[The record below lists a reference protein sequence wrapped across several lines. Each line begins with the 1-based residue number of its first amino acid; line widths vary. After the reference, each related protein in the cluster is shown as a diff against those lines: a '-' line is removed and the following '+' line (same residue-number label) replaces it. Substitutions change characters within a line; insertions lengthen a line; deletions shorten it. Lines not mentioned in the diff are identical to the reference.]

1 MSVGPAVWLHRLWVG
16 QQQLARAA
24 GWSLLAAVVSRAA
37 NLAALILCARL
48 LSQAEFGQVGII
60 QSTVGMFAP
69 VASLGLAM
77 TSTKFLAECRDS
89 DPARA
94 GRILSLSLL
103 TAVLAGGLLTAGLI
117 FAAPWIASRGLA
129 TPGLAGQLRAASGLL
144 VFGVIESAVMGAL
157 AGLSAFSGIARSG
170 AVSGLIS
177 IPVIAVAAWKYG
189 ATGAIWG
196 LTAAVLL
203 SCALNGLELWGQCR
217 RFAIRPSL
225 DGLKAETE
233 VLFHFSLPS
242 YLSGLV
248 VAPVAWIGS
257 ALLVQAPEGLAQMG
271 LFTAADRYRYL
282 LIFVPLAVSRIAV
295 PALSRLHAAGDAAG
309 YRQTLR
315 WNLAVSTAM
324 TAFPVLVCV
333 AAAAPLIALFGP
345 EFRPGWPVLAL
356 LALSAVPTVLNTQL
370 GAALLSEGRA
380 WERAAADAVLAATLV
395 AVAWWAVPRWGAA
408 GLAAAFAAA
417 YTAACIGLGAL
428 LAMGSRG
435 RR

>member
-1 MSVGPAVWLHRLWVG
+1 M
-16 QQQLARAA
+16 
-24 GWSLLAAVVSRAA
+24 LAAVVSRAA
-37 NLAALILCARL
+37 NLVALIVCARL

-77 TSTKFLAECRDS
+77 TSTKFLAEYRDS
-89 DPARA
+89 NPARA

-103 TAVLAGGLLTAGLI
+103 TAVLAGSLLTAGLV
-117 FAAPWIASRGLA
+117 FAAPGIARHGLS

-157 AGLSAFSGIARSG
+157 AGLSAFSAIARAG
-170 AVSGLIS
+170 AISGLAS
-177 IPVIAVAAWKYG
+177 IPLIALAAWTYG

-196 LTAAVLL
+196 LTAAVFL
-203 SCALNGLELWGQCR
+203 SCLLNGLELWGQCR
-217 RFAIRPSL
+217 RFAILPSMK
-225 DGLKAETE
+225 GLKAETE
-233 VLFHFSLPS
+233 ILFHFSLPS

-248 VAPVAWIGS
+248 VAPVVWIGS
-257 ALLVQAPEGLAQMG
+257 ALLVRAPEGLAQMG
-271 LFTAADRYRYL
+271 LFTAADRYRYI

-315 WNLAVSTAM
+315 WNLVVSMSM
-324 TAFPVLVCV
+324 TVLPVLVCV

-345 EFRPGWPVLAL
+345 AFRPGWPVLAL
-356 LALSAVPTVLNTQL
+356 LAFSAVPTVLNTQL

-380 WERAAADAVLAATLV
+380 WERAAVDAVLAATLL

-408 GLAAAFAAA
+408 GLAASLAAA
-417 YTAACIGLGAL
+417 YTASSAGLGAL
-428 LAMGSRG
+428 LLTGRRG
-435 RR
+435 RQ